1 LRYKNMV
8 PESTDKVKKERELT
22 IKQQTWL
29 KLYIQTGNATEA
41 AMQVYNCKSRDY
53 ASNIGYQNVTK
64 LQDHARMR
72 EALDMA
78 NLGVPRILQVA
89 SEGLNATQM
98 AGTGAITPDFRA
110 RQRFLDTLLKLR
122 DAFPARK
129 QEITAKVAVD
139 GDASLIE
146 RVKGINAELV
156 AAEEA
161 TPESD
166 MANGAAGEG
175 AG

>member
-1 LRYKNMV
+1 
-8 PESTDKVKKERELT
+8 
-22 IKQQTWL
+22 
-29 KLYIQTGNATEA
+29 
-41 AMQVYNCKSRDY
+41 
-53 ASNIGYQNVTK
+53 
-64 LQDHARMR
+64 MR

-78 NLGVPRILQVA
+78 NLGVPRILKTA
-89 SEGLNATQM
+89 SEGLDAIQVASNGQM
-98 AGTGAITPDFRA
+98 VADYRA
-110 RQRFLDTLLKLR
+110 RQRYLDTLLKLR

-139 GDASLIE
+139 GDKGLIE

-156 AAEEA
+156 AAEEV

>member
-1 LRYKNMV
+1 
-8 PESTDKVKKERELT
+8 
-22 IKQQTWL
+22 
-29 KLYIQTGNATEA
+29 
-41 AMQVYNCKSRDY
+41 
-53 ASNIGYQNVTK
+53 
-64 LQDHARMR
+64 MR

-98 AGTGAITPDFRA
+98 AGTGAVTPDFRA

-122 DAFPARK
+122 DAFPAQKR
-129 QEITAKVAVD
+129 EITAKVAVD

>member
-1 LRYKNMV
+1 MSDEN
-8 PESTDKVKKERELT
+8 TDKVKKERELT
-22 IKQQTWL
+22 IKQQKWL
-29 KLYIQTGNATEA
+29 KLYIQTGNATKAAQEA
-41 AMQVYNCKSRDY
+41 YNCSTDDS
-53 ASNIGYQNVTK
+53 ASQIGHQNVRK

-78 NLGVPRILQVA
+78 NLGVPRILKTA
-89 SEGLNATQM
+89 SEGLDAIQVASNGQM
-98 AGTGAITPDFRA
+98 VADYRA
-110 RQRFLDTLLKLR
+110 RQRYLDTLLKLR

-139 GDASLIE
+139 GDKGLIE

-156 AAEEA
+156 AAEEV
-161 TPESD
+161 TPEPD